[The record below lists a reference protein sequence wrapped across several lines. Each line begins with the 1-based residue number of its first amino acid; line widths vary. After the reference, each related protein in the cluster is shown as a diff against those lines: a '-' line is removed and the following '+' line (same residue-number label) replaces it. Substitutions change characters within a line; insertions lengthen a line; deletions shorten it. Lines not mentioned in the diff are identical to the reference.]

1 MIGGEIVVVVVGGDG
16 DEEDDV
22 IGAIA
27 FNEFT
32 DSGGATVSLLTSSV
46 RP

>member
-1 MIGGEIVVVVVGGDG
+1 MIGGAIVVVVVGED
-16 DEEDDV
+16 DDDDDV